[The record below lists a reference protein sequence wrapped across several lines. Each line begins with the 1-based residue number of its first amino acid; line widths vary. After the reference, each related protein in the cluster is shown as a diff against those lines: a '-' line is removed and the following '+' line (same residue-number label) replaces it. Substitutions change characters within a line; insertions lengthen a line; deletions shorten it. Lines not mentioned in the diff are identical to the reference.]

1 MKQEAAQAL
10 LRALCSERC
19 GQAYL
24 VAGPADAP
32 LQETIE
38 KGAAALLCEAK
49 PEERPCGVC
58 RSCRMLANGSHPDL
72 LRLEPEAGKKQI
84 GVEPVR
90 LLEGALA
97 ETSARRGKK
106 VVLAADAHRMTPAAQ
121 NALLKTLEE
130 PPSGVTFLLS
140 GTESGLLPTIRSRC
154 MIVRLAGE
162 PPEETEEERAIRRE
176 AERAMAAL
184 CAGKPA
190 DRAAFGDNRGQLDR
204 VLEIQ
209 TEFCRDALALS
220 MGGRP
225 LKDREGA
232 AEAAKAGEKK
242 LLGAIGILVAARK
255 RLLQNAGIAVT
266 IDWLLVELSRTMRS

>member
-1 MKQEAAQAL
+1 MKQEPVQAL

-19 GQAYL
+19 GQACL

-32 LQETIE
+32 LQATIE
-38 KGAAALLCEAK
+38 RGAAALLCEAR

-58 RSCRMLANGSHPDL
+58 RSCRMLENGSHPDL
-72 LRLEPEAGKKQI
+72 LRLEPEPGKKQI

-130 PPSGVTFLLS
+130 PPAGVTFLLS

-162 PPEETEEERAIRRE
+162 TPEETEEEREIRRS

-184 CAGKPA
+184 CAGKPV
-190 DRAAFGDNRGQLDR
+190 DRAVFGDSRGQLDQ

-209 TEFCRDALALS
+209 TEFCRDALALCL
-220 MGGRP
+220 GGKPIR
-225 LKDREGA
+225 DREGA
-232 AEAAKAGEKK
+232 AEAAKTGEKK
-242 LLGAIGILVAARK
+242 LLASIGILIAARK
-255 RLLQNAGIAVT
+255 RLLQNAGTAVT
-266 IDWLLVELSRTMRS
+266 IDWLLAELSRAMRA